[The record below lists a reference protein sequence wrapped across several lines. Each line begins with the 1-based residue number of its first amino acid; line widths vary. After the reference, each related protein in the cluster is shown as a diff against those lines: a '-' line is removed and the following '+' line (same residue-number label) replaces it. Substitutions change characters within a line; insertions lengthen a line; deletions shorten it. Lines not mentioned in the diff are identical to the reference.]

1 MTVVFYIAGAVAV
14 VSTLL
19 VITRRNTIH
28 ALLYLVVSLFAV
40 AVVFYTLGA
49 PFVAALEVIVYA
61 GAIIVLFLFTVM
73 LLNLGREAEAEERR
87 RLRPANW
94 IGPGILAAV
103 LLVELGV
110 AIASGATAQVGA
122 RAVEP
127 REVGV
132 ALYGPYAIGVELAST
147 LLLAALIGA
156 RHLGQ
161 RQRELDAVT
170 PWRRRPAF
178 GRRTRTGAGGPT
190 KAVAGRRARTALPGS
205 ARRARR
211 VGRGE
216 RRRGGRG
223 ARAGRERQVLAK
235 GRRLMAHVPFEYGL
249 YLAAALFLIGLVGV
263 LVRRNLIFVLAS
275 IEIMLNAAGLA
286 FVVAGSRWGQ
296 PDGQVMFIFIL
307 SMAAAEVAVGLAL
320 ALLFRRSF
328 GSLDIDEASRM
339 RG

>member
-14 VSTLL
+14 ISTLL
-19 VITRRNTIH
+19 VVTRRNTIH

-61 GAIIVLFLFTVM
+61 GAIVVLFLFTVM

-87 RLRPANW
+87 RLRPASW

-161 RQRELDAVT
+161 RQRELDADALAAAAAAG
-170 PWRRRPAF
+170 PDGPRPD
-178 GRRTRTGAGGPT
+178 AGGPGGGGP
-190 KAVAGRRARTALPGS
+190 AGAPGE
-205 ARRARR
+205 
-211 VGRGE
+211 GPPT
-216 RRRGGRG
+216 
-223 ARAGRERQVLAK
+223 RE
-235 GRRLMAHVPFEYGL
+235 EGL
-249 YLAAALFLIGLVGV
+249 TEPAA
-263 LVRRNLIFVLAS
+263 
-275 IEIMLNAAGLA
+275 
-286 FVVAGSRWGQ
+286 
-296 PDGQVMFIFIL
+296 
-307 SMAAAEVAVGLAL
+307 AAAEPTPAP
-320 ALLFRRSF
+320 RSVRF
-328 GSLDIDEASRM
+328 WRKDDD
-339 RG
+339 